1 MGAPLRPR
9 GSWRRSSAAS
19 LGEGEGTKE
28 GGRVENRQL
37 TQPLLLLVV
46 VTATAST
53 ASSCLF
59 PTCIAASSL
68 LTTAAAVT
76 PTSRGP
82 PDPTAAT
89 GINVGS
95 DNATDA
101 AEEPPEPEGAAAVAR
116 SDYSPSAA
124 AAATA
129 SVGRGRWGRSAVSG
143 DGRAAAVGPP
153 RATAAAASATL
164 ATPHYYFFHGLPVP
178 SPPPPLATVLSC
190 GLPHALTASIRPQ
203 RPTQNGEESKSRRR
217 RRCRRC
223 RKHHV
228 VRGRRRHA
236 DDEGGRARSPHAR
249 VSGESP
255 RRSPMEEFAGE
266 AEEGETASAWRR
278 PAEEPDCGE
287 DCVDLEGNGNPVYK
301 VFPSR
306 MVVQVM

>member
-19 LGEGEGTKE
+19 LDEGEEGKE

-37 TQPLLLLVV
+37 TQPLLLHLLVV
-46 VTATAST
+46 VTATGTAST
-53 ASSCLF
+53 ASSCLV

-68 LTTAAAVT
+68 LTTAAAVR

-101 AEEPPEPEGAAAVAR
+101 AEEAPEPEGAAAAVAR

-143 DGRAAAVGPP
+143 VGRAAAVGPP
-153 RATAAAASATL
+153 RATAAAAASATL
-164 ATPHYYFFHGLPVP
+164 ATPHYYFFHGLPP
-178 SPPPPLATVLSC
+178 SPLSSSSSCHCTKLRPAACTHREYSATAANPKWGREQKPPTTPLQTLQEAPC
-190 GLPHALTASIRPQ
+190 GERTTTP
-203 RPTQNGEESKSRRR
+203 RRR
-217 RRCRRC
+217 RGRPGALSPRASQRR
-223 RKHHV
+223 V
-228 VRGRRRHA
+228 AAPIAVGGVRGGGE
-236 DDEGGRARSPHAR
+236 EGGD
-249 VSGESP
+249 GDGL
-255 RRSPMEEFAGE
+255 EE
-266 AEEGETASAWRR
+266 ASIGTGLWRGLRR
-278 PAEEPDCGE
+278 PGREREC
-287 DCVDLEGNGNPVYK
+287 C
-301 VFPSR
+301 R
-306 MVVQVM
+306 

>member
-116 SDYSPSAA
+116 SDYSPSA

-287 DCVDLEGNGNPVYK
+287 DCVDLEGNGNPVY
-301 VFPSR
+301 
-306 MVVQVM
+306 